1 LGREKYSQE
10 IIEVES
16 NTDEGVKEVELS
28 VEVDKSKVKFDELE
42 SMVIDLLNK
51 NSQEETQ

>member
-1 LGREKYSQE
+1 MGREKYSQE